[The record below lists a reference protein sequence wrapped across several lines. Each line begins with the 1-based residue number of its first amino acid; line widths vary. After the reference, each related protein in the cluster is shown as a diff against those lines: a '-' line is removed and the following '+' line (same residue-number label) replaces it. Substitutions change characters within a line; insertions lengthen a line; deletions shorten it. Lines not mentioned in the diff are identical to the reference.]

1 VAGFRELPATD
12 RLLACLLAYRDQ
24 EPHRYPFRQ
33 TRTKAKR
40 TEQTL
45 SSGVFGKPVSSSPS
59 FSFPAVLAFQRLFNE
74 LFLPNER
81 EEKSCTVRLC
91 RDWVGQS
98 LDFCA
103 REHDLMIDDG
113 DFVLKMWRTLAL
125 TKREGIIIGCLSSF
139 IVFFFDFEISPPLLP
154 ALLGIV
160 HKKFE

>member
-1 VAGFRELPATD
+1 
-12 RLLACLLAYRDQ
+12 LLACLLRPRA
-24 EPHRYPFRQ
+24 HRYLFRQ

-45 SSGVFGKPVSSSPS
+45 SSGVFRKPFLLPLL

-81 EEKSCTVRLC
+81 KEKSCTVRLC

-98 LDFCA
+98 LDFRA
-103 REHDLMIDDG
+103 REQDLMIDDG

-139 IVFFFDFEISPPLLP
+139 IVFLFDFEISPPFYLLC
-154 ALLGIV
+154 LG
-160 HKKFE
+160 